1 MSAPAAPEAPPACS
15 GLPLGPLEEGPCLA
29 GRVPTRGCGGVR
41 MVAPTVADSTA
52 VGRAGAAHRANVGLV
67 RGKLRFVTIP
77 FTSTTP
83 DLPPFQVCSA

>member
-1 MSAPAAPEAPPACS
+1 
-15 GLPLGPLEEGPCLA
+15 
-29 GRVPTRGCGGVR
+29 
-41 MVAPTVADSTA
+41 MVAPTVADSA
-52 VGRAGAAHRANVGLV
+52 AIGRAGATHRANVGLV